1 MLRLILLPCFV
12 TLLAQSVE
20 LCQLMAPLWQHAL
33 RALPGPAPNRSAFS
47 CAGVREFYSTPVND
61 PYWFEPPKGT
71 DSPPF
76 VFVRNW
82 KCASKAV
89 ICNLKAAGWKFQKAD
104 SQRKVAAAP
113 RHLVGPSA
121 AHLRAR
127 GFWFSFVREPL
138 PRFIAG
144 YGEYMHR
151 EFRHALPQNTSGTA
165 LSFLRELLSGKV
177 HTKPD
182 QTGAVLHLYSVLGQ
196 LRLQGIQRL
205 SSGPLDLIGRLESF
219 EADWSRAAELSNVTL
234 PAWGPKCG
242 AHPQTDRNSG
252 FPPRVAMQ
260 QLVEGS
266 LAARAALNCAV
277 LLPDYLCL
285 GYHIE
290 PNACVLEGYVK
301 DLKEFD
307 NLADR
312 IRGEF
317 CADKIEGLV
326 AIEHKPPSMKYEE
339 LIDATYEERATH
351 NAQGAGTHRK
361 EPEID
366 LDKKAADAMHKIAPV
381 AEAQGEQSDDNS
393 VRSALPWVPPAL
405 PPIVPFLVVVTLS
418 GVGFSMLKFQMLKR
432 ISTKLF

>member
-1 MLRLILLPCFV
+1 MLLRLILLPCFV

-33 RALPGPAPNRSAFS
+33 SALPGPAPNRSAFL
-47 CAGVREFYSTPVND
+47 CAGVRNFYNTPVND

-71 DSPPF
+71 VSPPF

-82 KCASKAV
+82 KCASNGV

-138 PRFIAG
+138 PRFISG

-151 EFRHALPQNTSGTA
+151 EFRHALPQNTAGTA

-177 HTKPD
+177 HTQPD
-182 QTGAVLHLYSVLGQ
+182 QMGAVQHLYSVLGQ
-196 LRLQGIQRL
+196 LQVH
-205 SSGPLDLIGRLESF
+205 GPLDWIGRLESF
-219 EADWSRAAELSNVTL
+219 EADWSRAAELSNCTL
-234 PAWGPKCG
+234 PAWDPTCG
-242 AHPQTDRNSG
+242 AHPKTDRASG

-290 PNACVLEGYVK
+290 PNACVLQGYVK

-317 CADKIEGLV
+317 CADKLKGMV

-339 LIDATYEERATH
+339 PVDATYEEYAMH
-351 NAQGAGTHRK
+351 KAQGAGTNRK

-366 LDKKAADAMHKIAPV
+366 SDKKAADAMHKIAPV
-381 AEAQGEQSDDNS
+381 AEAQGEQSGDSS
-393 VRSALPWVPPAL
+393 VRSALPWVPPGL
-405 PPIVPFLVVVTLS
+405 PPIIPFLVVVTLI
-418 GVGFSMLKFQMLKR
+418 GVGFLMLKSQMLKR
-432 ISTKLF
+432 RLTKRV